1 MTSRVALRTI
11 LVVAI
16 ALLVQNTV
24 VLELRIDGISPN
36 IMYLLPIAAG
46 LVGGPVEGAVVGFLG
61 GLAADLLL
69 PTPFGLTALVG
80 TLVGFAVG
88 AASGNVARQVRGLPS
103 VVALVASVIAV
114 MLYAVLGS
122 VIGQSQFLHADLA
135 VISLVVGVVNALLA
149 GPAVWALRWA
159 LAPSSRSSERAAR

>member
-1 MTSRVALRTI
+1 MTLRVALRTI
-11 LVVAI
+11 FVIAI
-16 ALLVQNTV
+16 ALLVQNTI
-24 VLELRIDGISPN
+24 VLELRIDGVSPD

-46 LVGGPVEGAVVGFLG
+46 MVGGPVDGAVVGFLG

-69 PTPFGLTALVG
+69 PTPFGLSALVG

-88 AASGNVARQVRGLPS
+88 AANGAAVRHVRGLSS
-103 VVALVASVIAV
+103 VVALVTSVIAV

-122 VIGQSQFLHADLA
+122 LIGQSQFLHANLA
-135 VISLVVGVVNALLA
+135 VIGLVVGVGNALLA

-159 LAPSSRSSERAAR
+159 FAPATGSRERAAR